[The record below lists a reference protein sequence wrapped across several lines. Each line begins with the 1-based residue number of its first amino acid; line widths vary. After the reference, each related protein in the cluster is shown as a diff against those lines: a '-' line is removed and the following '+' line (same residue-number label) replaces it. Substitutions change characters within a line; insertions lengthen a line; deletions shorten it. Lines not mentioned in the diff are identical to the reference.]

1 MSQLAG
7 NHPAGTPHKF
17 SLLLQVGP
25 ARNKNLILG
34 ADGSL
39 IVRTTEVRVEAIDD
53 EIGGVVMQK
62 RSTATLVL
70 SCAVMAVAM
79 MTYVSAQ
86 RGGEPS
92 TGAR

>member
-1 MSQLAG
+1 
-7 NHPAGTPHKF
+7 
-17 SLLLQVGP
+17 
-25 ARNKNLILG
+25 
-34 ADGSL
+34 
-39 IVRTTEVRVEAIDD
+39 
-53 EIGGVVMQK
+53 MQK

-86 RGGEPS
+86 RGGGPS